1 MRNGALAG
9 AILIRRV
16 HQSLLLAVWNMSRPR
31 QHRHTGSP
39 SKTAQIFQKLSNFNC
54 LPNSSASLA
63 LTLVGFRDERLE
75 EFLDQVQS
83 NCLLLPISLSDDP

>member
-16 HQSLLLAVWNMSRPR
+16 HQSLLLAVRNMSSPR
-31 QHRHTGSP
+31 QHRRTGSP
-39 SKTAQIFQKLSNFNC
+39 QKPAQIFQKLSNFNY
-54 LPNSSASLA
+54 LPNSSASQA
-63 LTLVGFRDERLE
+63 LTLIGFRDERLE

-83 NCLLLPISLSDDP
+83 NCLRLSISLSDDP